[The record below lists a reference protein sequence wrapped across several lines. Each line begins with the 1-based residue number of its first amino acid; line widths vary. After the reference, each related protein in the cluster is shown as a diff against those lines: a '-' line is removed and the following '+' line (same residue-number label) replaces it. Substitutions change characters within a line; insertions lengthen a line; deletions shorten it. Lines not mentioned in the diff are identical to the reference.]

1 MEFPKPCFLF
11 FQENHV
17 ECPLTCHPSCKD
29 KKTIFYW
36 DSENAP
42 IPFDMKRDDLIK
54 MFRSNLIRFGVFV
67 GDAADYE
74 LLKVLKEDDRRSKYK
89 NNVVIVGGD
98 HLHVKS
104 LSGISCSFLLL
115 ASKQEK
121 IQFDR
126 AKRIASGKMD
136 SYRDGQ
142 RAKKGRK
149 EQGRKAR
156 KQEQKL
162 DEAETDFEMGMEA
175 EVVLN
180 INQEV
185 V

>member
-1 MEFPKPCFLF
+1 MFPQK
-11 FQENHV
+11 QSHV
-17 ECPLTCHPSCKD
+17 PSRQRNNGASWSTAILCRIW
-29 KKTIFYW
+29 KK
-36 DSENAP
+36 
-42 IPFDMKRDDLIK
+42 KK
-54 MFRSNLIRFGVFV
+54 
-67 GDAADYE
+67 DAADYE

-98 HLHVKS
+98 HLHVKYLQFCQDRHKRNNVMLLYTQALKVSVGNVLNTQIS
-104 LSGISCSFLLL
+104 LRDFLQLPPPT
-115 ASKQEK
+115 KQARE
-121 IQFDR
+121 D
-126 AKRIASGKMD
+126 IASGKMD

>member
-1 MEFPKPCFLF
+1 MVYRYSMPNL
-11 FQENHV
+11 
-17 ECPLTCHPSCKD
+17 
-29 KKTIFYW
+29 KK
-36 DSENAP
+36 
-42 IPFDMKRDDLIK
+42 KK
-54 MFRSNLIRFGVFV
+54 
-67 GDAADYE
+67 DAADYE

-180 INQEV
+180 INQEGKGFKEEKKQTMEGDEEEGEL
-185 V
+185 